1 MEWEGRRRAPGHDKL
16 SQGQVELH
24 GAGRRVGHFVFRVQ
38 SLGNDGKEKR
48 CSFYPAWES
57 HNFMR
62 TQSPQPKAVS
72 KLS

>member
-38 SLGNDGKEKR
+38 SLGNDALVPLLFLKKKEKVQ
-48 CSFYPAWES
+48 FYPA
-57 HNFMR
+57 
-62 TQSPQPKAVS
+62 
-72 KLS
+72 